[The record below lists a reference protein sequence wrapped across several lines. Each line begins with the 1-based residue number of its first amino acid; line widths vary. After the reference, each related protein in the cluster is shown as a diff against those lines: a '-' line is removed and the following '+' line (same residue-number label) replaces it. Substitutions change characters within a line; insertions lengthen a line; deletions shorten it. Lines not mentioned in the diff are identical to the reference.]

1 MTHDPA
7 APQVFQQFLL
17 QRTAGLYVEA
27 TMVRINRSM
36 QHNPAAVIKGNAAR
50 FGAPILID
58 LGGRGIRGIERVG
71 KEYVTAAGPVADDG
85 TFALYR

>member
-1 MTHDPA
+1 
-7 APQVFQQFLL
+7 
-17 QRTAGLYVEA
+17 
-27 TMVRINRSM
+27 M

-58 LGGRGIRGIERVG
+58 LGGRGIRGIERVD
-71 KEYVTAAGPVADDG
+71 KEYVIAAGPVADDG